1 MSIVFQTKVDK
12 VGPFSGKFFSEG
24 LLILFSSEEVMSEI
38 KNYSVQTSENN
49 LSQDIEAGQLLYIG
63 NESFK
68 ILAVGKLVQQNLQ
81 NLGHVTINANNSQ
94 EEMLPG
100 TIYIENKIFP
110 KINEGEKITITTKH

>member
-38 KNYSVQTSENN
+38 KNYSVLTSENN
-49 LSQDIEAGQLLYIG
+49 LNQDIQAGQLLNIG

-81 NLGHVTINANNSQ
+81 NLGHVTINANNNQ

-100 TIYIENKIFP
+100 TIYVEEKTFP
-110 KINEGEKITITTKH
+110 KINEGEKITVTTKH